1 MTRESHPCRIALA
14 LAALLLLAACGPN
27 RVETPSRFPATL
39 MQPLP
44 LSAALD
50 ADRAFSTH
58 VHDEKLP
65 PPGRAWR
72 LSIGPASVDWMK
84 NLLAASFSSVA
95 SSPAGADLVFRPAIE
110 DVQFSTP
117 QQSKTEFYEAWI
129 KYRVTV
135 VNRGGQT
142 VATWPIQAY
151 GKRRDRSLA
160 SAEAGMGEALN
171 KAMRDGAAAL
181 ALELRDPKRV
191 QALAQSRPVL
201 SPAAT
206 RDAGGAPDGRS

>member
-1 MTRESHPCRIALA
+1 MTLRTPRSMTLA
-14 LAALLLLAACGPN
+14 LVAASLLAGCGPN
-27 RVETPSRFPATL
+27 RVETPSRFPAPL
-39 MQPLP
+39 MQPLA
-44 LSAALD
+44 LSAVLD
-50 ADRAFSTH
+50 ADRAFSTY

-72 LSIGPASVDWMK
+72 LSVGPASVDWMK
-84 NLLAASFSSVA
+84 NLLAASFSRFATGSG
-95 SSPAGADLVFRPAIE
+95 GADLVFRPTIE

-129 KYRVTV
+129 KYRIEV
-135 VNRGGQT
+135 VNRGGAK
-142 VATWPIQAY
+142 VANWSIQAY

-191 QALAQSRPVL
+191 QALAQGRPVAA
-201 SPAAT
+201 PAAA
-206 RDAGGAPDGRS
+206 RDGGDSDGTS

>member
-1 MTRESHPCRIALA
+1 MNPLRAIP
-14 LAALLLLAACGPN
+14 ALLTVTVLLTLAGCGPN
-27 RVETPSRFPATL
+27 RVETPSRFPAPL
-39 MQPLP
+39 MQPLR

-72 LSIGPASVDWMK
+72 LSVGPASVDWMK
-84 NLLAASFSSVA
+84 TLLAASFTSFSNERSS
-95 SSPAGADLVFRPAIE
+95 ADLVFRPAIE

-129 KYRVTV
+129 KYRVEV
-135 VNRGGQT
+135 LDRGGRT
-142 VATWPIQAY
+142 VANWPITAY

-181 ALELRDPKRV
+181 ALELRDPLKV
-191 QALAQSRPVL
+191 QALLKTRSAT
-201 SPAAT
+201 PAAAST
-206 RDAGGAPDGRS
+206 SGARDGAS